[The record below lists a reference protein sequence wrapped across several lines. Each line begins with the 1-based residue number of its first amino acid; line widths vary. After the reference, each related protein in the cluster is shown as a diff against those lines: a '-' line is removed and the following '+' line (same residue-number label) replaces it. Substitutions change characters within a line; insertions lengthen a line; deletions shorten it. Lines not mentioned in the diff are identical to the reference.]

1 MLSPVIDMQPAPGVV
16 DQLVDRIAELVQPL
30 RIILFGSAARG
41 EMGPDSD
48 LDVLVVMPD
57 GVHRRE
63 TGQLIYR
70 HLLGL
75 GFATDVVVVTQ
86 SDIER
91 YVSNPY
97 MIISPALDEGK
108 ELYHDKDRLAL
119 QLVSCSSG
127 DRRREVGMGGG
138 ETWGH
143 DH

>member
-1 MLSPVIDMQPAPGVV
+1 MEPDA
-16 DQLVDRIAELVQPL
+16 QLLEELVRRIVEAVHPL

-91 YVSNPY
+91 YASNPY
-97 MIISPALDEGK
+97 MIINPALDEGK
-108 ELYHDKDRLAL
+108 ELYHAPA
-119 QLVSCSSG
+119 
-127 DRRREVGMGGG
+127 
-138 ETWGH
+138 
-143 DH
+143 